1 MGIIK
6 LTDIEVK
13 LPDWVIWVKWTDSQV
28 FVKGNNINTWCNASI
43 WNVITLI
50 INSANEVIDLECNVH
65 TKKWNKCWN
74 KYTGCDTCIIYPQI
88 KNTTK

>member
-1 MGIIK
+1 MEIIK

-28 FVKGNNINTWCNASI
+28 FVKHNEINIWCKASA

-50 INSANEVIDLECNVH
+50 TNSINDIIDLECNVH
-65 TKKWNKCWN
+65 IKKWNKCWN
-74 KYTGCDTCIIYPQI
+74 KFNECDTCIIYPQI
-88 KNTTK
+88 KKPT